1 MAHNPHSQ
9 NGPLNEHDAPGLHH
23 DRRDVPGTRTCVAE
37 SSASAVSQHSR
48 PAAKSQVKDKKFL
61 AHRLVMSCCSRW
73 LAALL
78 YDHEKDDVVKL
89 DELDP
94 GAFERIIAYAYGE
107 PLDVPL
113 EDAGKLITVP
123 PPTSHCPPP
132 PPSSLSH
139 IPTLTFRPRFCARWK
154 WRNWRAG
161 AGTT

>member
-1 MAHNPHSQ
+1 M
-9 NGPLNEHDAPGLHH
+9 
-23 DRRDVPGTRTCVAE
+23 
-37 SSASAVSQHSR
+37 
-48 PAAKSQVKDKKFL
+48 

-78 YDHEKDDVVKL
+78 YDHEKDDIVQL

-113 EDAGKLITVP
+113 EDAGKLITVSGCSSHRRLRCFSVRPSPNPRP
-123 PPTSHCPPP
+123 PLRSPKNGRS
-132 PPSSLSH
+132 
-139 IPTLTFRPRFCARWK
+139 CARSK
-154 WRNWRAG
+154 WRSWKAG